1 MKISIISTGGTI
13 ACKKDDNIHLDSPFK
28 VVDYADE
35 NLTREVDFSFS
46 SPFTVLSEN
55 MDFALWQKLIAAVN
69 ESESDNIII
78 LHGSDTLAYTSSL
91 LANMFYDK
99 NIVITAS
106 DKPIEDET
114 ANGISN
120 FNAALMQVLKNQKG
134 VFVSYNGIFS
144 ANEIVSA
151 DSSDN
156 FLYLGKANEKIPSP
170 RFAPKNILVSK
181 PYINIDYNNYNIDNV
196 DVVLHEMYHSAT
208 VPESAKAFA
217 KKCAQKGVA
226 FYFVTSKS
234 SADYESASDIKDK
247 IIYNSTLENAY
258 AKILLSGK

>member
-1 MKISIISTGGTI
+1 M
-13 ACKKDDNIHLDSPFK
+13 
-28 VVDYADE
+28 
-35 NLTREVDFSFS
+35 
-46 SPFTVLSEN
+46 
-55 MDFALWQKLIAAVN
+55 
-69 ESESDNIII
+69 
-78 LHGSDTLAYTSSL
+78 
-91 LANMFYDK
+91 
-99 NIVITAS
+99 
-106 DKPIEDET
+106 
-114 ANGISN
+114 
-120 FNAALMQVLKNQKG
+120 KNQKG

-156 FLYLGKANEKIPSP
+156 FLHLGKANEKIPSP
-170 RFAPKNILVSK
+170 RFAPKNILVIK

-217 KKCAQKGVA
+217 KKCEQKGVA